1 MGESHLD
8 FMKAMESFKL
18 VAVDWNVHTFVNIFW
33 PKRHILLR
41 LESIQRSM
49 MYRGSNFLEHLE
61 QELIDE
67 YSAVWK

>member
-8 FMKAMESFKL
+8 FMKTMDSFKL
-18 VAVDWNVHTFVNIFW
+18 VAVDWNVHTFVKIFW
-33 PKRHILLR
+33 SKRHILLR
-41 LESIQRSM
+41 LEGIQRSM
-49 MYRGSNFLEHLE
+49 MCRGSNFSEHLE